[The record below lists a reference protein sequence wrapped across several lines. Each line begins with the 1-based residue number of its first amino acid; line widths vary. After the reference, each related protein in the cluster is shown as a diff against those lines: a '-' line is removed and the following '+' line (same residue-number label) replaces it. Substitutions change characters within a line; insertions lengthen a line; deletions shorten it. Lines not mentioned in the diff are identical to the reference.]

1 MKKYSKYIITFVV
14 GLLIGLVVFV
24 IKDAF
29 VLEDSKKIIAV
40 LIDASFVPGILM
52 VCFGLLVV
60 SANGGTF
67 DMLVFGTRQ
76 FFNLFRKKFNRET
89 RNLNTNI
96 EQVNLKY
103 IECSTQSSRIHTV
116 LKYTWNILQG
126 SSYASLQKCLK
137 N

>member
-76 FFNLFRKKFNRET
+76 FFNLFRKKFNREEAQSFYEYRKAKSEHKNEFWYLVIIGLVYIT
-89 RNLNTNI
+89 LSAIFLIIYYNI
-96 EQVNLKY
+96 
-103 IECSTQSSRIHTV
+103 
-116 LKYTWNILQG
+116 
-126 SSYASLQKCLK
+126 
-137 N
+137 